1 MYVARDGDGGKTRC
15 GRDVAYR
22 VAMTLIGL
30 GGGALGLETIG
41 GLLSRREKQ
50 CNCSGKMKTAVLVVV
65 TVALCGINL
74 PQLGREMWFGQ
85 LRAKW
90 EVSTVIVP
98 LEPIRN
104 QPATSLGIGNLVGRY
119 RWGLQWRYG
128 TVRYGTVWNTDT
140 WYGSASASVFCISF
154 RKVQNTSQPDVPHSE
169 NSRTQCP
176 TNYGLELGVE

>member
-1 MYVARDGDGGKTRC
+1 
-15 GRDVAYR
+15 
-22 VAMTLIGL
+22 
-30 GGGALGLETIG
+30 
-41 GLLSRREKQ
+41 
-50 CNCSGKMKTAVLVVV
+50 MKTAVLVVV

-128 TVRYGTVWNTDT
+128 TVQYGIRILGMGQRVLPYSVIRSVKYGIHPNLTLHTVKIHVRNVRQIRI
-140 WYGSASASVFCISF
+140 GARS
-154 RKVQNTSQPDVPHSE
+154 
-169 NSRTQCP
+169 
-176 TNYGLELGVE
+176 